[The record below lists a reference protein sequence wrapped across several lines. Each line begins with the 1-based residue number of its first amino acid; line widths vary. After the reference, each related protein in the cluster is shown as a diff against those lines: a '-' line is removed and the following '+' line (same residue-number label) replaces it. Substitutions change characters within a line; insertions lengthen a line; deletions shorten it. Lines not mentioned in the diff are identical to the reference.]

1 VSESSTWTPSDQQAK
16 RDAWRRQQRLW
27 RTTVAAVSTL
37 VVLGLLLWVVVRS
50 PGWDRVRDTYFNAD
64 EARSALPAILDG
76 FATNIRLFLVAEVAI
91 LAVGLLVALIRVVPS
106 PGLAPLK
113 VLAVVYTDVSRGT
126 PTILVVFLIG
136 FGLPALRL
144 QGVPVDAF
152 MLGVIALTFSYG
164 GYVAEVL
171 RSGIASVHPSQWAS
185 GRSLGLSYG
194 QTLRAVVLPQGVRR
208 VIPPLVNDFASLQ
221 KDTALISVIGVV
233 EAMRSAQIESS
244 RAFNFTPYVVAAV
257 GFILLSVPF
266 ARLTDYLS
274 LRMTRRDQGLA

>member
-1 VSESSTWTPSDQQAK
+1 VSGPSTWTPSAEQAK

-50 PGWDRVRDTYFNAD
+50 PGWDRVRDTYFSLD

-76 FATNIRLFLVAEVAI
+76 FWTNIRLFLVAELAI

-113 VLAVVYTDVSRGT
+113 ALAVVYTDVSRGT

-144 QGVPVDAF
+144 QGVPVDPF
-152 MLGVIALTFSYG
+152 LLGVIALTFSYG

-194 QTLRAVVLPQGVRR
+194 QTLRAVVLPQGIRR

-233 EAMRSAQIESS
+233 EAMRAAQIESS

>member
-1 VSESSTWTPSDQQAK
+1 MSEPSTWTPSAEQAE
-16 RDAWRRQQRLW
+16 RDAWRRQQRLS
-27 RTTVAAVSTL
+27 RTFLAALSTIL
-37 VVLGLLLWVVVRS
+37 VLGLLLWVVVRS
-50 PGWDRVRDTYFNAD
+50 PGWDRVRDTYFNLH

-144 QGVPVDAF
+144 QGVPVDPF
-152 MLGVIALTFSYG
+152 LLGVIALTFSYG

-194 QTLRAVVLPQGVRR
+194 QTMRAVVLPQAVRR

>member
-1 VSESSTWTPSDQQAK
+1 MSGSRWEPSQLQAE
-16 RDAWRRQQRLW
+16 RDDWRRRQALR
-27 RTTVAAVSTL
+27 RTVVAAASTL
-37 VVLGLLLWVVVRS
+37 VVLGLVGLVVVRS
-50 PGWDRVRDTYFNAD
+50 PGWDRVRETYFNAD

-76 FATNIRLFLVAEVAI
+76 FVTNIRLFLVAEVLILI
-91 LAVGLLVALIRVVPS
+91 LALVVALIRVVPS

-113 VLAVVYTDVSRGT
+113 VLAVLYIDVSRGT
-126 PTILVVFLIG
+126 PTILVVYLIG

-144 QGVPVDAF
+144 QGVPVDLFA
-152 MLGVIALTFSYG
+152 LGVIALTFSYG

-194 QTLRAVVLPQGVRR
+194 QTMRAVVLPQAVRR

-221 KDTALISVIGVV
+221 KDTALISLLGVV
-233 EAMRSAQIESS
+233 EAMRAAQVEAG

>member
-1 VSESSTWTPSDQQAK
+1 VSEPSTWTPSEQQAK

-27 RTTVAAVSTL
+27 RTSVAAASTL

-50 PGWDRVRDTYFNAD
+50 PGWARVRDTYFNTD

-144 QGVPVDAF
+144 QGVPVDLF

>member
-1 VSESSTWTPSDQQAK
+1 MTASRWAPSPMQVE
-16 RDAWRRQQRLW
+16 RDTWRRRRSLR
-27 RTTVAAVSTL
+27 RTVVAAASTL
-37 VVLGLLLWVVVRS
+37 IVLGVAGWVVVRS
-50 PGWDRVRDTYFNAD
+50 PGWDRVRETYFSLE
-64 EARSALPAILDG
+64 EARSALPVILEG
-76 FATNIRLFLVAEVAI
+76 FVNNIKLFLVAEVLI
-91 LAVGLLVALIRVVPS
+91 LTVALLVALIRVVPA

-113 VLAVVYTDVSRGT
+113 ILAVLYTDVSRGT

-144 QGVPVDAF
+144 QGVPVDLF
-152 MLGVIALTFSYG
+152 TLGVIALTFSYG

-171 RSGIASVHPSQWAS
+171 RAGIASVHPSQWAS

-194 QTLRAVVLPQGVRR
+194 QTMRAVVLPQAVRR

-221 KDTALISVIGVV
+221 KDTALIYVIGVV
-233 EAMRSAQIESS
+233 DAMRAAQVEAG

-257 GFILLSVPF
+257 GFILLTVPF
-266 ARLTDYLS
+266 ARLTDYLA